1 MINVTGLGVS
11 HGGEYLFSDVTFL
24 INDRDRIG
32 LVGRNGSGKST
43 ILKILAKINSSDE
56 GNISYPRE
64 CTVGYLQQDLSFT
77 SGKSIFD
84 ETASALEEI
93 KRLEAR
99 VHELTEKV
107 THTTDFA
114 DEDYMELLQELH
126 DAQEHLHL
134 LEAGSQEGKV
144 EKILLGLGFER
155 TDFERP
161 VTSFSGGWQ
170 MRVELA
176 KILLKQPTLLLLD
189 EPTNHLDIESIQWL
203 ENFLQDYPGAI
214 VIVSHDKRFLD
225 NLTNRTIEITGGKI
239 EDYKAAYSRYVEL
252 RKERRDKLMA
262 AYTNQQNEIRQ
273 TEALIDKFR
282 AKANKAKFAQSLI
295 KQLDRKDRIELE
307 DEDTSSIH
315 FRFQQAPRSGVVVA
329 DAKSL
334 TKQYGEKVI
343 LKNLQF
349 EVARNE
355 RVAFVGRNG
364 EGKTTLA
371 KIINGTEP
379 FTGDCTRGYNVKI
392 GYYAQQQA
400 EELDGNLTVFQTVE
414 RLAGPAMRPQLRN
427 LLGSFLFGGDDVD
440 KKVKVLS
447 GGEKSRLALACLLLE
462 PANLL
467 ILDEPTNH
475 LDMRSK
481 EVLKEA
487 LMNYDGTLILVS
499 HDRDFLQGLTNRTFY
514 FRNQTLKEYI
524 GDIEEFLSSL
534 NIDSLQQL
542 EVKQKQNAAQ
552 KIVEKNN
559 SASSESQQK
568 RNAEKEKK
576 KLENKIQKAEKT
588 IEEYEA
594 AIALI
599 EKKMADPNEMKSAN
613 SQDIFSQYDELKK
626 KLEVATKEWSELAE
640 MMEKN

>member
-1 MINVTGLGVS
+1 MINVTGLGIS
-11 HGGEYLFSDVTFL
+11 HGGEYLFNDVTFL

-32 LVGRNGSGKST
+32 LVGRNGAGKST
-43 ILKILAKINSSDE
+43 ILKILAKIRNADE
-56 GNISYPRE
+56 GGISYPRE

-107 THTTDFA
+107 THTTDFS
-114 DEDYMELLQELH
+114 DDSYMDLLQELH

-144 EKILLGLGFER
+144 EKILLGLGFDR
-155 TDFERP
+155 NDFDKP
-161 VTSFSGGWQ
+161 VSAFSGGWQ

-214 VIVSHDKRFLD
+214 LIVSHDKRFLD
-225 NLTNRTIEITGGKI
+225 NLTNRTIEISRGKI
-239 EDYKAAYSRYVEL
+239 DDYKAAYSRYIEL
-252 RKERRDKLMA
+252 RKERREKLMA
-262 AYTNQQNEIRQ
+262 AYQNQQNEIRQ

-282 AKANKAKFAQSLI
+282 AKASKAKMAQSLI
-295 KQLDRKDRIELE
+295 KQLDRKERIEME
-307 DEDTSSIH
+307 DEDTSSIR
-315 FRFQQAPRSGVVVA
+315 FRFPEAPRSGVVVA
-329 DAKSL
+329 EAKDL
-334 TKQYGEKVI
+334 TKAYGEKVI
-343 LKNLQF
+343 LKNLKF

-371 KIINGTEP
+371 KIIKGGEP
-379 FTGDCTRGYNVKI
+379 FVGDCTLGYNVKV

-414 RLAGPAMRPQLRN
+414 RLADHNTRPKLRN

-475 LDMRSK
+475 LDMVSK

-487 LMNYDGTLILVS
+487 LQNYDGTLILVS

-514 FRNQTLKEYI
+514 FRNQTIKEYI
-524 GDIEEFLSSL
+524 GDIEEFLGSL
-534 NIDSLQQL
+534 NLDSLQQL
-542 EVKQKQNAAQ
+542 EIKQKQNAVDKQ
-552 KIVEKNN
+552 KSID
-559 SASSESQQK
+559 SPSDSEQK
-568 RNAEKEKK
+568 RNADKDKK
-576 KLENKIQKAEKT
+576 KLENKLQKAEKT
-588 IEEYEA
+588 VEEYET
-594 AIALI
+594 AIAAI
-599 EKKMADPNEMKSAN
+599 EKKMANPNEMKSAN

-626 KLEVATKEWSELAE
+626 KLATATKEWEELAE
-640 MMEKN
+640 LVEKS